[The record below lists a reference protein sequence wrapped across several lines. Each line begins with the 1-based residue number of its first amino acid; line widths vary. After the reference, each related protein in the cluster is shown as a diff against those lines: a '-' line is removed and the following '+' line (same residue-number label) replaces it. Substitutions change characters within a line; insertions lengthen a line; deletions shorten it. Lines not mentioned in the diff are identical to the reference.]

1 MNNQRRKELKG
12 IVAQLETLKDELE
25 TIQEQEEEA
34 FENLPENLQLSMQG
48 ELMQEKAENISDA
61 VFSLEECID
70 NITEAIE

>member
-25 TIQEQEEEA
+25 TIQEQKEEA

>member
-12 IVAQLETLKDELE
+12 IVAQLETLKDKLE
-25 TIQEQEEEA
+25 MIQEQKEEA